1 MYCISPK
8 TQADRLRR
16 MRGIDEQETKK
27 KPSHVSADDLAD
39 GFILDKDD
47 RRLLSYKV
55 RFEMSTFSEFSN
67 EGRKI
72 SLEVT
77 CGELWSNFLLKAVS
91 YEITRLL
98 MALPSLVCWK
108 ASGLKRRS

>member
-1 MYCISPK
+1 MISVYVTSPK

-16 MRGIDEQETKK
+16 MHGIDEQENKK

-55 RFEMSTFSEFSN
+55 R
-67 EGRKI
+67 
-72 SLEVT
+72 
-77 CGELWSNFLLKAVS
+77 
-91 YEITRLL
+91 
-98 MALPSLVCWK
+98 
-108 ASGLKRRS
+108 